1 MEGKTDYIVIDAG
14 NTFIKIAL
22 FKLSDIIEI
31 QHFTIDE
38 LELVFKSNPEFQT
51 LPGILSSVLSK
62 ENTSKILSLFLNCIE
77 LTSETKLPFQLAY
90 ATPST
95 LGKDRI
101 CNAAFAFYKN
111 LNGNAVTIDIGTCIK
126 FDLITSEKG
135 YEGGSISPGIQL
147 RYKSLND
154 YTANLPLIDNHG
166 KIALVGKTTYES
178 IHSGVIN
185 GIQSEINDL
194 IIRYTEKY
202 EGLTFF
208 VTGGDAKHFDFDSKN
223 NIFAIEN
230 LTLRGLSQIFL
241 FNDQ

>member
-14 NTFIKIAL
+14 NTNIKIAL
-22 FKLSDIIEI
+22 FQANDIIEI
-31 QHFTIDE
+31 QHFTLIDINSA
-38 LELVFKSNPEFQT
+38 FNSKPEFRN
-51 LPGILSSVLSK
+51 LPGIISSVISK
-62 ENTSKILSLFLNCIE
+62 ENTSKIRSLFSNCIE
-77 LTSETKLPFQLAY
+77 LTSETKLPFQLSY
-90 ATPST
+90 STPKT

-101 CNAAFAFYKN
+101 CNAAYAFYKN
-111 LNGNAVTIDIGTCIK
+111 LNGHSLTIDIGTCIK
-126 FDLITSEKG
+126 LDLITNENG

-154 YTANLPLIDNHG
+154 YTANLPLIDEHE
-166 KIALVGKTTYES
+166 KSQLVGKSTIES

-194 IIRYTEKY
+194 IVRYTQMY
-202 EGLTFF
+202 DGLTFF
-208 VTGGDAKHFDFDSKN
+208 VTGGDAKYFDFDSKN